1 MSTSDM
7 LLLIIFLFFK
17 CERLTV
23 YLCFWV
29 KRCVSVPMS
38 LWYVIILVTRF
49 GFCCWQPVDGRVMG
63 YNSNVSVSPWRQH
76 TPRPGWAASQQRCV
90 ISTDKLRTVRAVP
103 SPVLFPSLDN
113 AWERPLARLFLL
125 VHTDENTCSL
135 KLLGL
140 KSKREWSFRGEICP
154 SSRWLW
160 RCSPSS
166 SALLRVRLWLYIQ
179 APPLANGNGVTVDPC
194 LVFLLSFSPLSFL
207 RHCCLFIPHTEPQSP
222 WSHSAFGC
230 LLVSPEPRCLF

>member
-1 MSTSDM
+1 MSTFDM
-7 LLLIIFLFFK
+7 FIANNNYIFVK

-23 YLCFWV
+23 YLRIWV
-29 KRCVSVPMS
+29 KRCVSVP
-38 LWYVIILVTRF
+38 LWYVITH
-49 GFCCWQPVDGRVMG
+49 GRVMG
-63 YNSNVSVSPWRQH
+63 HNSNVSVSPWRQH

-103 SPVLFPSLDN
+103 SPVLFPGQDN

-125 VHTDENTCSL
+125 VHTDKNTCSL

-140 KSKREWSFRGEICP
+140 KSKREWFFRGETCP

-166 SALLRVRLWLYIQ
+166 SALLRVRLWLSIQ
-179 APPLANGNGVTVDPC
+179 APPLANGSGVTVDPC
-194 LVFLLSFSPLSFL
+194 LRFFSFPPFFSAALLLIYPAHRAAVTVISQRFW
-207 RHCCLFIPHTEPQSP
+207 LFN
-222 WSHSAFGC
+222 C
-230 LLVSPEPRCLF
+230 